1 MTDDTSPETITH
13 PDGGARWTRWASQP
27 LDSQREALLRNANP
41 SDHSALIQEAAREVT
56 PWYELTDIERRGF
69 LSIWRKRWNWEREI
83 DELATDSSPQTM
95 PWEMSRLLGHRGSGK
110 DFD

>member
-1 MTDDTSPETITH
+1 
-13 PDGGARWTRWASQP
+13 
-27 LDSQREALLRNANP
+27 
-41 SDHSALIQEAAREVT
+41 
-56 PWYELTDIERRGF
+56 LTDIERRGF

-83 DELATDSSPQTM
+83 DELAADSSPQSM